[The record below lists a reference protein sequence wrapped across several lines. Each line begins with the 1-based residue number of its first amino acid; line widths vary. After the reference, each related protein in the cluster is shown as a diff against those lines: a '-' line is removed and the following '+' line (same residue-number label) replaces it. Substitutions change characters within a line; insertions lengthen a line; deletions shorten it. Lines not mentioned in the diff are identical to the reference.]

1 MSLNHSNS
9 PMDTDPEE
17 HEVEPNESAE
27 ESPEEGNRPFGHMT
41 DKPGGEGGTAG

>member
-9 PMDTDPEE
+9 PTDEPEDL
-17 HEVEPNESAE
+17 NAAE
-27 ESPEEGNRPFGHMT
+27 EPEAIEETADAAGNPLHHMT